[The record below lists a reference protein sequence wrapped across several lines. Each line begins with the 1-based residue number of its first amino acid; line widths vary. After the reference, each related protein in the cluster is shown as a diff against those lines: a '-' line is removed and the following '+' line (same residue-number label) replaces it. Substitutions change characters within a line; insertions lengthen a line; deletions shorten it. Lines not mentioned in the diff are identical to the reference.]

1 MLSHGI
7 KDQQSNRLFVLF
19 LIVHMV
25 MWTLLPGLTRH
36 ELDSD
41 SMMHFAW
48 GQEWMLSYNLH
59 PPFLPWV
66 VAGFLK
72 LTGISNWNYLFLSQI
87 NIAIAFIAVYLL
99 ARQILRPAQALAAV
113 CLLEFI
119 PYYSFLSIR
128 LNHSSLL
135 ISIWALTVLF
145 TYYAMSRRRL
155 MYWIALGLCLAIG
168 MLTKYYAITL
178 VGAIVLYIISTRQ
191 GRAQMSS
198 LGPYAGALV
207 FALLIYVHVDYVNEH
222 RIGTVQH
229 ISDYFFL
236 DSLPI
241 RWKAISFFL
250 AQLIYLLPAVI
261 AFMLATYSS
270 SLSQR
275 LPTLLRFPYLPEHAG
290 LIYVVM
296 LFPLLITAIPGLVLG
311 VDISSR
317 WGGPILITAGIML
330 ILQFPI
336 NLTGIQCRRI
346 VIGSI
351 VYAILVPLVMLIVI
365 SQGKVESRYNFPGK
379 ELATA
384 VTRLW
389 HDSFESKLELVGG
402 GWMAPDSI
410 AFHSVDHPSVLQ
422 HLSHQWSPWVSETD
436 VRDHGIAIVCLADDK
451 LCLTNA
457 NTMFPDFKFRTL
469 TIKGNDYGLSHSR
482 TQGFRYFLVPPR
494 TTNIQ
499 LDNVLHTPRR

>member
-1 MLSHGI
+1 
-7 KDQQSNRLFVLF
+7 
-19 LIVHMV
+19 
-25 MWTLLPGLTRH
+25 
-36 ELDSD
+36 
-41 SMMHFAW
+41 
-48 GQEWMLSYNLH
+48 
-59 PPFLPWV
+59 
-66 VAGFLK
+66 
-72 LTGISNWNYLFLSQI
+72 
-87 NIAIAFIAVYLL
+87 
-99 ARQILRPAQALAAV
+99 
-113 CLLEFI
+113 
-119 PYYSFLSIR
+119 
-128 LNHSSLL
+128 
-135 ISIWALTVLF
+135 
-145 TYYAMSRRRL
+145 
-155 MYWIALGLCLAIG
+155 
-168 MLTKYYAITL
+168 
-178 VGAIVLYIISTRQ
+178 
-191 GRAQMSS
+191 
-198 LGPYAGALV
+198 
-207 FALLIYVHVDYVNEH
+207 
-222 RIGTVQH
+222 
-229 ISDYFFL
+229 
-236 DSLPI
+236 
-241 RWKAISFFL
+241 
-250 AQLIYLLPAVI
+250 
-261 AFMLATYSS
+261 
-270 SLSQR
+270 
-275 LPTLLRFPYLPEHAG
+275 
-290 LIYVVM
+290 M

-351 VYAILVPLVMLIVI
+351 VYAILVPLVMLTVI

-457 NTMFPDFKFRTL
+457 NTMFPDFKFRML